1 MKTTSR
7 KRLLI
12 SSVAMLLVAMLALG
26 TATFA
31 WFTQNTQ
38 AKADELSVQTVKAS
52 ELKLSDDT
60 NDWTDQLHYNAVDEV
75 LKPASSADGVHWYTA
90 VAAKKDAFTASATPT
105 TPLTN
110 LDGYVFKNQLN
121 VANMGGSAVNG
132 VKIKFTLSETPSKPG
147 KTYLRLAL
155 VEVDKKGKDA
165 TITGNFKD
173 GVYAVG
179 ADTAN
184 AFTPDAGGTAVT
196 TEKVDAKAGTSVEFS
211 VGNLGAAGSGT
222 DAKYYNLYLWYEG
235 QDVDCSDYNAGN
247 TMPKITFTVTGDTAS
262 MN

>member
-31 WFTQNTQ
+31 WFTQNTS
-38 AKADELSVQTVKAS
+38 ATADKLSVQTVKAS
-52 ELKLSDDT
+52 ELQLSDDT
-60 NDWTDQLHYNAVDEV
+60 HGWTDKLHYNAIDQV

-90 VAAKKDAFTASATPT
+90 IAAKKSEFTASATPT
-105 TPLTN
+105 TSLTD

-121 VANMGGSAVNG
+121 VANMGGAAVDR
-132 VKIKFTLSETPSKPG
+132 VKIKFTLTETPSKPN

-165 TITGNFKD
+165 TIVGNFKD
-173 GVYAVG
+173 GVYAAG
-179 ADTAN
+179 ADSAN
-184 AFTPDAGGTAVT
+184 AFTLNDDGTAVT
-196 TEKVDAKAGTSVEFS
+196 TEKVEAKAGTNVEFS

-235 QDVDCSDYNAGN
+235 QDEDCSDYNAGN
-247 TMPKITFTVTGDTAS
+247 TMPQITFTVTGDTVTQQ
-262 MN
+262 